1 MWQSRSDFQGGCETR
16 RVLHLPSFPRPFRR
30 LPQLLEEFAF
40 GLLHALGSF
49 GIADRS
55 SDALKDG
62 DAESLA

>member
-1 MWQSRSDFQGGCETR
+1 VGAKPAGFCIYRHFHGPSAGCR
-16 RVLHLPSFPRPFRR
+16 
-30 LPQLLEEFAF
+30 QLLEEFDF
-40 GLLHALGSF
+40 GLLHTLGSF